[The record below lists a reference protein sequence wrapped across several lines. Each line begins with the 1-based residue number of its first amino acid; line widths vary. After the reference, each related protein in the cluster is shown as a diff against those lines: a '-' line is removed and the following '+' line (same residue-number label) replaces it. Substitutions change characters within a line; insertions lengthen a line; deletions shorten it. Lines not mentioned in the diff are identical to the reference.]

1 MLRNLSL
8 HKIIPLGAHGNTIW
22 TFTCITRLYRCLTH
36 NSKYSIKM
44 LVYNYIHSHIA
55 KLILSV
61 WSVYFENKLSA
72 VLSTGRTAPQ
82 WVGYLLS
89 INRL

>member
-1 MLRNLSL
+1 
-8 HKIIPLGAHGNTIW
+8 
-22 TFTCITRLYRCLTH
+22 
-36 NSKYSIKM
+36 M
-44 LVYNYIHSHIA
+44 LVYNYIHSNIA

-61 WSVYFENKLSA
+61 WSVYFENKLSE

-89 INRL
+89 INGLLCLYLRPMHITIAIDLHACIY